1 MPGNFEKRLAKIEE
15 VLAKKVE
22 EEYLS
27 NCNCGDPKGKFLV
40 FPGIDT
46 AVRLRTELGLKCPVH
61 QERRLGRL
69 LWIEFVDS
77 NRNPIPNPKMDPLVE
92 EYKRR
97 YDHQLEQ
104 APANADENV

>member
-46 AVRLRTELGLKCPVH
+46 AVRLRTELGLKCPIH
-61 QERRLGRL
+61 QERRLSGLFRIVLVAPDGRT
-69 LWIEFVDS
+69 V
-77 NRNPIPNPKMDPLVE
+77 PNPEVDPLVE
-92 EYKRR
+92 EYERR